1 VIPYTNDVHVNK
13 NVSSNYSLIPMI
25 KDYIVVWLDL
35 NIDLSNEIHQ
45 NVIKQLRQIIKHS
58 LIEMNASILSLKS
71 KAKKYL

>member
-1 VIPYTNDVHVNK
+1 MIPYTNDVHVNK